1 MVFCRSVLTDS
12 NSTGFVLL
20 LLLLLVV
27 MMMTHASLEHH
38 NRCHHRLIGCDDVI
52 CRG

>member
-12 NSTGFVLL
+12 NSTGLV
-20 LLLLLVV
+20 LLLVV
-27 MMMTHASLEHH
+27 MMMMTHASLEHH